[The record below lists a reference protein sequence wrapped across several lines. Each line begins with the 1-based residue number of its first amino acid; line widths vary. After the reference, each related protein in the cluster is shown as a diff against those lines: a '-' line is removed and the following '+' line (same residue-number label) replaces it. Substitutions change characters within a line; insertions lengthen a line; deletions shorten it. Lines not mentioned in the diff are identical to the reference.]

1 MDWFSLR
8 YFNSRHEMSSRF
20 ANPLFGDLS
29 KLPRTHIITAEYDPL
44 RDEGREY
51 YQALKEAGVNVTIA
65 HYDNT
70 AHGFYGAE
78 YLVTHGKQSVIDTA
92 EVIKAHFRLS

>member
-20 ANPLFGDLS
+20 ANPLFGDLT

-51 YQALKEAGVNVTIA
+51 YETLKEAGVNVTIA
-65 HYDNT
+65 NYDNT

-92 EVIKAHFRLS
+92 DVIKTHFQL